1 MQLLCS
7 PWRLRVGGQV
17 AMTMAVAACVS
28 ALGLAMPQA
37 QAADIRVV
45 DDSGATLVL
54 REPARRIISLAPHL
68 TEQLFAV
75 GAGDRVVG
83 VVAHS
88 DHPAQA
94 RLVPRIGDSTQLDLE
109 RIVSL
114 RPDLIV
120 AWDSGNAAPQL
131 LRLAALGLAIYRSE
145 ARKFADISSTLRRL
159 GQLTAQ
165 DSVARNRA
173 DVFDASIASLR
184 ERYAARRELSVFY
197 QIWHQ
202 PLLTVNGSH
211 LISQALTLCG
221 ARNVF
226 ADLRALT
233 PSVSEEAVLVANPQ
247 AIVTGSVDTVGRDNL
262 DRWRQ
267 RKGLRAQALGN
278 LIVINPD
285 TLHRA
290 SDRIVDGVAELCEK
304 LDAARVRSAATGPAQ
319 PPGLAPPAQRPAVPT
334 LKSPG

>member
-1 MQLLCS
+1 MPLLRRPS
-7 PWRLRVGGQV
+7 RVRVAGPL
-17 AMTMAVAACVS
+17 AMTLAVAA
-28 ALGLAMPQA
+28 LGWAMPQA
-37 QAADIRVV
+37 RAADIRVV
-45 DDSGATLVL
+45 DDSGAALVL

-94 RLVPRIGDSTQLDLE
+94 RALPRIGDSAQLDLE
-109 RIVSL
+109 RIVAL

-131 LRLAALGLAIYRSE
+131 VHLAAMGLTIYRSE
-145 ARKFADISSTLRRL
+145 ARTFADISSTLRRL

-173 DVFDASIASLR
+173 DAFDASIASLR
-184 ERYAARRELSVFY
+184 ERYALHHELSVFY

-233 PSVSEEAVLVANPQ
+233 PSVSEEAVRVANPQ
-247 AIVTGSVDTVGRDNL
+247 AIVTGSVDPTGPDNL
-262 DRWRQ
+262 DRWRE

-278 LIVINPD
+278 LIVVNPN

-290 SDRIVDGVAELCEK
+290 SDRIVEGVAELCEK
-304 LDAARVRSAATGPAQ
+304 LDAARVRSAAAVP
-319 PPGLAPPAQRPAVPT
+319 APPAQRRAAPAVRN
-334 LKSPG
+334 PG

>member
-1 MQLLCS
+1 MQ
-7 PWRLRVGGQV
+7 PLRRPSRVRV
-17 AMTMAVAACVS
+17 AGPRAMALAVVACVAA
-28 ALGLAMPQA
+28 LGWAMPQA
-37 QAADIRVV
+37 RAADIRVV
-45 DDSGATLVL
+45 DDSGAALVL
-54 REPARRIISLAPHL
+54 RQPARRIISLAPHL

-83 VVAHS
+83 VVAYS
-88 DHPAQA
+88 DHPVQA
-94 RLVPRIGDSTQLDLE
+94 RALPRIGDSAQLDLE
-109 RIVSL
+109 RIVAL

-131 LRLAALGLAIYRSE
+131 LRLAALGLTIYRSE
-145 ARKFADISSTLRRL
+145 ARTFADISSTLRRL
-159 GQLTAQ
+159 GQLTDQ
-165 DSVARNRA
+165 DSIARNRA
-173 DVFDASIASLR
+173 DAFDAGIASLR
-184 ERYAARRELSVFY
+184 ERYAGRRELSVFY

-247 AIVTGSVDTVGRDNL
+247 AIVTGSVDPTGPDNL
-262 DRWRQ
+262 DRWRE

-278 LIVINPD
+278 LIVVNPD

-290 SDRIVDGVAELCEK
+290 SDRIVEGVAELCEK
-304 LDAARVRSAATGPAQ
+304 LDAARVRSSAAVP
-319 PPGLAPPAQRPAVPT
+319 APPAQRPAAPA
-334 LKSPG
+334 LKNPG